1 MLQLITFRFDAIED
15 IGEIKSLEGNRAAL
29 ENTSSG
35 SITSITLVP
44 EVCACPKCY
53 SVNVDCNEKTI
64 TCNDCKSRS
73 LHVKNDFDR
82 NKVKLT
88 VIDTEKNAVD
98 LTIDVDKIQTL
109 LKDDNRNALSQK
121 DLVEEEEVLFGVSS
135 MNVSVSFN
143 TKNKHITSI
152 ARSEGNE

>member
-1 MLQLITFRFDAIED
+1 MLQLITFRFEPIKD

-29 ENTSSG
+29 ENTIPG
-35 SITSITLVP
+35 TITSIALVQ

-64 TCNDCKSRS
+64 KCNDCKSRS

-82 NKVKLT
+82 SRVKLT

-98 LTIDVDKIQTL
+98 LTIDVDEIQTL
-109 LKDDNRNALSQK
+109 LKDDNRNELSQK
-121 DLVEEEEVLFGVSS
+121 YLVEEEEVLIALFS
-135 MNVSVSFN
+135 MNVAVSFN

-152 ARSEGNE
+152 ATKRGQ

>member
-1 MLQLITFRFDAIED
+1 M
-15 IGEIKSLEGNRAAL
+15 
-29 ENTSSG
+29 
-35 SITSITLVP
+35 
-44 EVCACPKCY
+44 
-53 SVNVDCNEKTI
+53 
-64 TCNDCKSRS
+64 
-73 LHVKNDFDR
+73 KNDFDR

-109 LKDDNRNALSQK
+109 LKNNNRNELSQK
-121 DLVEEEEVLFGVSS
+121 DLVEEEEVLIALSS

-152 ARSEGNE
+152 ATSEGDE

>member
-1 MLQLITFRFDAIED
+1 M
-15 IGEIKSLEGNRAAL
+15 
-29 ENTSSG
+29 
-35 SITSITLVP
+35 
-44 EVCACPKCY
+44 
-53 SVNVDCNEKTI
+53 
-64 TCNDCKSRS
+64 
-73 LHVKNDFDR
+73 KNDFDR

-109 LKDDNRNALSQK
+109 LKNNKRNELSQK
-121 DLVEEEEVLFGVSS
+121 GLVEKEEVLSALLS

-152 ARSEGNE
+152 ATSEGNE